1 MERILRYDK
10 NFISIYTY
18 SMIFM
23 FIYMFFL
30 LASGEEDKN
39 VYVYFFVML
48 SLFLINF
55 CFYLF
60 KFFNSGFLFLTLK
73 ILMLFVLV
81 LFFYNNNLYILAI
94 VTFFYIIICIEI
106 VLIYSEKMQSIRNGL
121 LLLTFGPLVISSIV
135 ILKDEVFYVNNMFF
149 IIQYIGALYGIYKII
164 DINNLEMGDKI
175 QEQKQLCETS
185 EIEYHALQVAQAKVQ
200 TVYQQMSEQKYQLEQ
215 TNKELNRI
223 TSEIYIQNELLSYIS
238 STLEIGALVDLV
250 TDAIIGA
257 VGVDTCSLIIHDI
270 AGVNYYKSKSSYPVD
285 QIVAQLKIAFSNSQL
300 DQYFSDKNPH
310 MNSEVVKADYPFTDN
325 RQVGSIIIVPLIR
338 NDVIY
343 GLIISE
349 HASKGFF
356 VESNIQFFQS
366 IATQINIAINNASL
380 YSKMEEMATKDGLTG
395 IYNRRH
401 LQMNLNRV
409 FTQVKEAH
417 STLTVS
423 LFDIDKFK
431 AVNDTYGHLFGD
443 EAIKMVARIAHE
455 CAVKNGGFAGRYG
468 GEEFVIVLPNI
479 SLQSTIDIM
488 EKMHSDLKNEPL
500 YYNRN
505 ELVYINISTGI
516 TAYPDFSIDPENL
529 LDRADNAMY
538 YSKKHGRG
546 RITVDSSDMLDMH

>member
-10 NFISIYTY
+10 KYISIYMY
-18 SMIFM
+18 NIFFM

-30 LASGEEDKN
+30 LASGVEDKN
-39 VYVYFFVML
+39 IYVYFFVML

-60 KFFNSGFLFLTLK
+60 KFFNSNCLFLALKFLTLY
-73 ILMLFVLV
+73 VLV
-81 LFFYNNNLYILAI
+81 LFFYNNNLYILGVAAL
-94 VTFFYIIICIEI
+94 FYILISIEI
-106 VLIYSEKMQSIRNGL
+106 VLVYSEKVQTKRNWL
-121 LLLTFGPLVISSIV
+121 LLLTFAPLVISSMFV
-135 ILKDEVFYVNNMFF
+135 LKGEVFHVNNMFF
-149 IIQYIGALYGIYKII
+149 IIQYICALYGIYKIV
-164 DINNLEMGDKI
+164 DINNLEMCDKV
-175 QEQKQLCETS
+175 QEQKLLCETS
-185 EIEYHALQVAQAKVQ
+185 EIEKHTLQVAQTKVQ
-200 TVYQQMSEQKYQLEQ
+200 TVYQQMSEQKFQLEQ

-223 TSEIYIQNELLSYIS
+223 TAEIYIQNELLSYIS
-238 STLEIGALVDLV
+238 STLEIDALVDLV

-285 QIVAQLKIAFSNSQL
+285 QIITQLKTAFSNSQL
-300 DQYFSDKNPH
+300 DQYFSDKKAH
-310 MNSEVVKADYPFTDN
+310 MNSEVVLADYPFIEN

-349 HASKGFF
+349 HASIGFF

-409 FTQVKEAH
+409 FTQAKEAH

-443 EAIKMVARIAHE
+443 EAIKMVARIAQE
-455 CAVKNGGFAGRYG
+455 YAVKHGGFAGRYG
-468 GEEFVIVLPNI
+468 GEEFVVVLPNI
-479 SLQSTIDIM
+479 SLQATIGIM
-488 EKMHSDLKNEPL
+488 EEMHADLKKEPL

-546 RITVDSSDMLDMH
+546 IITVDSSDMVDMH